1 MHDDRRTGSTMG
13 IAERPTA
20 SPEPLGT
27 EPPGADSAA
36 ATPGELSR
44 RHLLR
49 VAALAGA
56 GVPLLAACASSSSG
70 ARTDS
75 KTTSTGGR
83 GGTATPGGKKK
94 RKSPDAPSPG
104 GSGGASSALATTGQV
119 PKGGGII
126 LANAGVVITQPS
138 AGTFEGFSSTCTHM
152 GCTLDNVTNGTI
164 NCICHGSQFSIK
176 NGKVVTGP
184 ATVPLPAMPIVVKG
198 KDISLK

>member
-1 MHDDRRTGSTMG
+1 MG
-13 IAERPTA
+13 IAEEPTA
-20 SPEPLGT
+20 SPEPLLARLREGESSGT
-27 EPPGADSAA
+27 A
-36 ATPGELSR
+36 PGELSR

-49 VAALAGA
+49 AAALAGA

-75 KTTSTGGR
+75 TTSAGGG
-83 GGTATPGGKKK
+83 GGTATHGGKKQHT
-94 RKSPDAPSPG
+94 STGDPSSG
-104 GSGGASSALATTGQV
+104 GSGGAGSALATTSQV

-126 LANAGVVITQPS
+126 LADAGVVITQPS

-152 GCTLDNVTNGTI
+152 GCTLDNVSNGTI

-184 ATVPLPAMPIVVKG
+184 ATVPLPAMPLVVKG